1 MKLQRCCKEKS
12 GKRGLHMKAY
22 LILENGT
29 IFEGEH
35 FGAQGD
41 APGEVIF
48 NTCMTGYQEML
59 TDPANKGLL
68 VAMTYPLLG
77 NYGVNGED
85 DESDKT
91 AVKGLIVREYCEK
104 PSNFRSTGT
113 LDEYL
118 KANGIVG
125 ISGVDTRRLTRALRD
140 SGAMR
145 AVITTNEGFDTS
157 TLKACAIEP
166 NIAHGSQY
174 HVAGEGKKVA
184 LVDFGVR
191 RSFVSQLSARGYDVM
206 VFPSD
211 TTAEVLSG
219 FDGIILSGGPGAPQD
234 YGDGIALAKRLLEEE
249 TPVLGVGLGHQ
260 LLALASGAAVEH
272 LPHGHHGVNHPV
284 LDKATGRT
292 YLTWQNHG
300 WTVKTGSLPEGQITD
315 VNINDQSIEGASF
328 APHAIGVQFHPV
340 ALENATATGFVFARF
355 ETLMGGGVHA

>member
-1 MKLQRCCKEKS
+1 
-12 GKRGLHMKAY
+12 MKAY
-22 LILENGT
+22 LILENGER
-29 IFEGEH
+29 FEGEQ

-41 APGEVIF
+41 AMGEVIF

-85 DESDKT
+85 DEAEQT
-91 AVKGLIVREYCEK
+91 AARGLIVREYCEK

-113 LDEYL
+113 LDAYL
-118 KANGIVG
+118 KAHNIVG

-140 SGAMR
+140 SGAVK
-145 AVITTNEGFDTS
+145 AVITTNKDIVFDTIGD
-157 TLKACAIEP
+157 CAIEP
-166 NIAHGSQY
+166 NTAYGKQY
-174 HVAGEGKKVA
+174 HVAGSGKKVA
-184 LVDFGVR
+184 MVDFGAR
-191 RSFVSQLSARGYDVM
+191 RSFVAQLSARGYDVT

-211 TTAEVLSG
+211 ITVDALAG
-219 FDGIILSGGPGAPQD
+219 YDGVVLSGGPGNPQD
-234 YGDGIALAKRLLEEE
+234 YAAGIALAKALLAGKA
-249 TPVLGVGLGHQ
+249 PVLGVGLGHQ
-260 LLALASGAAVEH
+260 LLALASGGAVAH

-300 WTVKTGSLPEGQITD
+300 WTVRADSLPAEQITY
-315 VNINDQSIEGASF
+315 VNLNDQSVEGALF
-328 APHAIGVQFHPV
+328 APHAMGVQFHPV

>member
-1 MKLQRCCKEKS
+1 
-12 GKRGLHMKAY
+12 MKAY

-29 IFEGEH
+29 VFEGDS
-35 FGAQGD
+35 FGAPGD
-41 APGEVIF
+41 APGEVVF

-77 NYGVNGED
+77 NYGVNDED
-85 DESDKT
+85 NESDTT

-113 LDEYL
+113 LDAYL
-118 KANGIVG
+118 KAHNIVG
-125 ISGVDTRRLTRALRD
+125 ISGVDTRRLTRVLRD
-140 SGAMR
+140 SGPMK
-145 AVITTNEGFDTS
+145 AVITANKDFDLHA
-157 TLKACAIEP
+157 LKTCTIEP
-166 NIAHGSQY
+166 NIAYGKQY
-174 HVAGEGKKVA
+174 HVAGDGKKVA
-184 LVDFGVR
+184 LVDFGAR
-191 RSFVSQLSARGYDVM
+191 RSFVAQLSARGYDVT
-206 VFPSD
+206 VFPSN
-211 TTAEVLSG
+211 TTAEALSG
-219 FDGIILSGGPGAPQD
+219 FDGIVLSGGPGAPQD
-234 YGDGIALAKRLLEEE
+234 YTDGIALAKTMLAGK

-260 LLALASGAAVEH
+260 LLALASGATVEH

-300 WTVKTGSLPEGQITD
+300 WTVKADSLAESQITD
-315 VNINDQSIEGASF
+315 VNINDQSVEGASF

-355 ETLMGGGVHA
+355 ETLMGGGAHA